1 VFIEE
6 GDIHFLID
14 IGFTKT
20 QAKLYLT
27 LLKLEDADANTLS
40 EKTNIARPEIYRTLN
55 ELQKKG
61 LVEKEINVPYKF
73 KATPIDLGLK
83 ILIDQRLQHCEDIRE
98 KTKKFLQNRRKV
110 KNDMLPKQNF
120 KLIMIQGRERLKQIL
135 KPQHDS
141 AQRTIDILTTLPRWL
156 QILHFSFENY
166 EKALARGVR
175 YRVILEAKKNEI
187 RAHENIQAL
196 LKEKNFKLR
205 LSESPLITNAAIF
218 DDKEVV
224 VNFFPSQPIAKSPI
238 IWTNHPSFI
247 SMCQDHFNAIWRKVG
262 KSTQAVESGSASS
275 NQPMRIRWMGS
286 QKPASQE

>member
-6 GDIHFLID
+6 GEIHFLID

-27 LLKLEDADANTLS
+27 LLKLEEADAKTLS
-40 EKTNIARPEIYRTLN
+40 EKTNVARPEIYRTLN

-110 KNDMLPKQNF
+110 KKDMLPKQNVKF
-120 KLIMIQGRERLKQIL
+120 MMIQGRERLKQIL
-135 KPQHDS
+135 KPQHDR
-141 AQRTIDILTTLPRWL
+141 AQRTVDVLTTLPLWL
-156 QILHFSFENY
+156 QILHFCFENY

-175 YRVILEAKKNEI
+175 YRVVLEAFNNEI

-205 LSESPLITNAAIF
+205 LSKSPLITNAAIF

-247 SMCQDHFNAIWRKVG
+247 SMSHDHFNTIWRKVG
-262 KSTQAVESGSASS
+262 KSLEAAESGSVSHKS
-275 NQPMRIRWMGS
+275 KISVTTTEFEQYR
-286 QKPASQE
+286 

>member
-6 GDIHFLID
+6 DEIHFLIG

-27 LLKLEDADANTLS
+27 LLKLEETDAKTLS
-40 EKTNIARPEIYRTLN
+40 EKTNVARPEIYRTLN

-83 ILIDQRLQHCEDIRE
+83 ILIDQRLQHCKDIRE
-98 KTKKFLQNRRKV
+98 KTAKFLQNRRKV
-110 KNDMLPKQNF
+110 KKEILPKQKY

-135 KPQHDS
+135 KPQHDG

-166 EKALARGVR
+166 ERALARGVR
-175 YRVILEAKKNEI
+175 YRVLLEAFNNEI

-205 LSESPLITNAAIF
+205 LSTSPLITNAAIF

-224 VNFFPSQPIAKSPI
+224 VNFFPSQSLAKSPI

-247 SMCQDHFNAIWRKVG
+247 SMCQDHFNTIWRKVG
-262 KSTQAVESGSASS
+262 KSIQAAESGSASHKS
-275 NQPMRIRWMGS
+275 KISITTTEFEQYR
-286 QKPASQE
+286 